1 MYNVFLITFALRKI
15 PLTNE
20 KVKNIDGVKIFM
32 IHRPNKKRIP
42 KIYKELLQL

>member
-20 KVKNIDGVKIFM
+20 KVKKTDWVKIFT
-32 IHRPNKKRIP
+32 IHSPNKKHIQN
-42 KIYKELLQL
+42 I